1 MLHMLATKNVSKMFE
16 IYLDFRNVSSKYT
29 EVKERGRGTKKKTPP
44 ALWVWGTWGMKQTCE
59 KSDFRSPSLK
69 VE

>member
-29 EVKERGRGTKKKTPP
+29 EVKERGRGTKKKNTTRS
-44 ALWVWGTWGMKQTCE
+44 LGMGYMGYETN
-59 KSDFRSPSLK
+59 L
-69 VE
+69 